1 VCISVCF
8 STTGCDVS
16 SIRVAGCRE
25 YKREQAPR
33 HPIVQIVHEAS
44 LANAR
49 EVSVSYKETL
59 VKLIYLV
66 PLFAFLLPTLVIGY
80 GVVIP
85 HSPIAGVNSLTVGF
99 GTTLLGARF
108 AYLAGIQ
115 TVIKSPPGT

>member
-1 VCISVCF
+1 
-8 STTGCDVS
+8 
-16 SIRVAGCRE
+16 
-25 YKREQAPR
+25 
-33 HPIVQIVHEAS
+33 
-44 LANAR
+44 
-49 EVSVSYKETL
+49 

-85 HSPIAGVNSLTVGF
+85 YSPIAGVNSLTIGF
-99 GTTLLGARF
+99 GTTLPGACF